1 VKEGVLSGNQIVL
14 GWKIRDSFFYHGGVF
29 LQFVAINDMKIG
41 LELMKIAICV
51 GSCVVLQW
59 MHVRVIFSLSA
70 MFFK

>member
-41 LELMKIAICV
+41 LELMKIAILCR
-51 GSCVVLQW
+51 VLRGAT
-59 MHVRVIFSLSA
+59 VDARARDL
-70 MFFK
+70 